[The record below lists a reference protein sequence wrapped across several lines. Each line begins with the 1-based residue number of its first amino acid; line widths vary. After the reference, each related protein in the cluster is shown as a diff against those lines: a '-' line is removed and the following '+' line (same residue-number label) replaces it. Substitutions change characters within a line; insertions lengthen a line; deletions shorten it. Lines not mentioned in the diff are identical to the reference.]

1 MPIIISNGDLIEV
14 TKKKKLESI
23 EEVLEL
29 DNADGNANSNV

>member
-23 EEVLEL
+23 EEVLES